1 VVNFIARIGPRT
13 SGRAYRRRKGA
24 IEVVL
29 LLLMFR
35 LARHA
40 MYSAL
45 QFSSEWARKLYSQS
59 KVHRCAGSG
68 DVCSKGASDKE
79 LEAAGKDL
87 STSFLVMMR
96 ITSAD
101 GTF

>member
-1 VVNFIARIGPRT
+1 VINFIARIGPRT

-24 IEVVL
+24 IELVVL
-29 LLLMFR
+29 LLLMFCSLGTR
-35 LARHA
+35 CT
-40 MYSAL
+40 AL